1 MAAPLDTH
9 SDRGQNNQPRF
20 VYGVDW
26 LDRNIIEILT
36 GLTAGL
42 AEECSNV
49 LKYGLTDVY
58 GFYGVSAFCGQCVL
72 ICEVEFCKFVHCF
85 SWAVSQ

>member
-26 LDRNIIEILT
+26 LDRNIMEILT
-36 GLTAGL
+36 ALTAGL
-42 AEECSNV
+42 DRRMFEC
-49 LKYGLTDVY
+49 TEIRPD
-58 GFYGVSAFCGQCVL
+58 
-72 ICEVEFCKFVHCF
+72 
-85 SWAVSQ
+85 